1 MSSDIKIKVQSFG
14 RFLSNMVMP
23 NIGAFIAWGIITALF
38 IPTGWLPNETLAKL
52 VGPMI
57 TYLLPLLIGYT
68 GGKLVGGERG
78 GVVGAI
84 TTMGVIVGAD
94 MPMFLG
100 SMIAG
105 PLGGWAIKKFDVW
118 VDGKIKSGFEM
129 LVNNFSAGIIGMILF
144 IPTGWL
150 PNETLAKLVG
160 PMITYLLP
168 LLIGYTGG
176 KLVGGERGGVVGAI
190 TTMGVIVG
198 ADMPMFLGSMIAG
211 PLGGWAIK
219 KFDVWVDG
227 KIKSGFEMLV
237 NNFSAGIIGMI
248 LAILA
253 FLGIGPAVEV
263 LSKIL
268 AAGVNF
274 MVAHEMLP
282 LASIFVEPA
291 KILFLNNAI
300 NHGIF
305 SPLGIQQSHE
315 LGKSIFFL
323 IEANPGPG
331 MGVLLAYMFFGRG
344 SAKQSAG
351 GAAIIHFLGGIHEIY
366 FPYVLMNPRLI
377 LAVILGG
384 MTGVFTLTILNGGL
398 VSPASPGSILAVLAM
413 TPKGAYFA
421 NIAAIIAAMAVSFVV
436 AAVLLKTSKVKEEDD
451 IEAAT
456 RRMQDMKAQ
465 SKGGAT
471 PLAAGDVAN
480 DLSHVRKI
488 IVACDAGMGSSA
500 MGAGVLRKK
509 VQDAGLSNIS
519 VTNSAINN
527 LPPDV
532 DLVITH
538 RDLTERAMRQVPQ
551 AQHISL
557 TNFLDSGLYTS
568 LTERLVSA
576 QRHTDNEEKVRDSLK
591 DSFDA
596 SDTNLF
602 KLGAENIFLGR
613 KAATKEE
620 AILFAGEQLVK
631 GGYVEPEYVQAMLD
645 REKLTSTY
653 LGESIAVPHGT
664 IEAKDRVLKT
674 GIVFCQYPE
683 GVRFGEEEDEVARL
697 VIGIAA
703 RNNEHIQ
710 VITSL
715 TNALDDE
722 SVIERLAKTTSVEEV
737 LTLLKA

>member
-68 GGKLVGGERG
+68 GGKLIGGERG

-100 SMIAG
+100 AMIAG
-105 PLGGWAIKKFDVW
+105 PLGGWAIK
-118 VDGKIKSGFEM
+118 
-129 LVNNFSAGIIGMILF
+129 
-144 IPTGWL
+144 
-150 PNETLAKLVG
+150 
-160 PMITYLLP
+160 
-168 LLIGYTGG
+168 
-176 KLVGGERGGVVGAI
+176 R
-190 TTMGVIVG
+190 
-198 ADMPMFLGSMIAG
+198 
-211 PLGGWAIK
+211 
-219 KFDVWVDG
+219 FDVWVDG

-274 MVAHEMLP
+274 MVVHDMLP
-282 LASIFVEPA
+282 LASVFVEPA

-305 SPLGIQQSHE
+305 SPLGIQQSHD

-366 FPYVLMNPRLI
+366 FPYVLMNPRLL

-421 NIAAIIAAMAVSFVV
+421 NIAAIVAAMAVSFVV
-436 AAVLLKTSKVKEEDD
+436 SAVLLKTSKVKEEDD
-451 IEAAT
+451 IDAAT

-465 SKGGAT
+465 SKGAAT
-471 PLAAGDVAN
+471 PLAAGDVTN

-509 VQDAGLSNIS
+509 VQDAGLSHIS
-519 VTNSAINN
+519 VTNCAINN

-568 LTERLVSA
+568 LTERLVAA

-596 SDTNLF
+596 ADTNLF

-722 SVIERLAKTTSVEEV
+722 SVIERLTKTTSVEEV
-737 LTLLKA
+737 LALLKA

>member
-1 MSSDIKIKVQSFG
+1 MSSDFKIKVQSFG

-68 GGKLVGGERG
+68 GGRLVGGDRG

-100 SMIAG
+100 A
-105 PLGGWAIKKFDVW
+105 
-118 VDGKIKSGFEM
+118 
-129 LVNNFSAGIIGMILF
+129 
-144 IPTGWL
+144 
-150 PNETLAKLVG
+150 
-160 PMITYLLP
+160 
-168 LLIGYTGG
+168 
-176 KLVGGERGGVVGAI
+176 
-190 TTMGVIVG
+190 
-198 ADMPMFLGSMIAG
+198 MIAG

-274 MVAHEMLP
+274 MVAHDMLP

-305 SPLGIQQSHE
+305 SPLGIQQSHD
-315 LGKSIFFL
+315 LGKSIFFR

-331 MGVLLAYMFFGRG
+331 MGVLLAYIFFGRG

-384 MTGVFTLTILNGGL
+384 MTGVFTLSVLGGGL

-421 NIAAIIAAMAVSFVV
+421 NIAAIFAAMAVSFIVS
-436 AAVLLKTSKVKEEDD
+436 AILLKTSKVKEEDD

-456 RRMQDMKAQ
+456 RRMQDMKAE
-465 SKGGAT
+465 SKGAAT
-471 PLAAGDVAN
+471 PLAAGDVSN

-509 VQDAGLSNIS
+509 VQDAGLTNIS
-519 VTNSAINN
+519 VTNSAINS

-568 LTERLVSA
+568 LTERLVAA
-576 QRHTDNEEKVRDSLK
+576 QRHEDNEVKVRTSLQ
-591 DSFDA
+591 DSFDESNA
-596 SDTNLF
+596 HLF

-613 KAATKEE
+613 TASHKEE
-620 AILFAGEQLVK
+620 AIRFAGEQLVK
-631 GGYVEPEYVQAMLD
+631 GGYVQPEYVDAMLE
-645 REKLTSTY
+645 REKLTPTY

-664 IEAKDRVLKT
+664 VEAKDRVLKT
-674 GIVFCQYPE
+674 GVVFCQYPQ
-683 GVRFGEEEDEVARL
+683 GVRFGEEEDDIARL

-722 SVIERLAKTTSVEEV
+722 TVIERLANTTSVEEV
-737 LTLLKA
+737 LALLNK

>member
-1 MSSDIKIKVQSFG
+1 MSSDFKIKVQSFG

-68 GGKLVGGERG
+68 GGRLVGGDRG

-100 SMIAG
+100 A
-105 PLGGWAIKKFDVW
+105 
-118 VDGKIKSGFEM
+118 
-129 LVNNFSAGIIGMILF
+129 
-144 IPTGWL
+144 
-150 PNETLAKLVG
+150 
-160 PMITYLLP
+160 
-168 LLIGYTGG
+168 
-176 KLVGGERGGVVGAI
+176 
-190 TTMGVIVG
+190 
-198 ADMPMFLGSMIAG
+198 MIAG

-263 LSKIL
+263 LSKLL

-274 MVAHEMLP
+274 MVAHDMLP

-305 SPLGIQQSHE
+305 SPLGIQQSHD

-384 MTGVFTLTILNGGL
+384 MTGVFTLSVLGGGL

-421 NIAAIIAAMAVSFVV
+421 NIAAICAAMAVSFVV
-436 AAVLLKTSKVKEEDD
+436 SAILLKTSKVKEEDD

-456 RRMQDMKAQ
+456 RRMQDMKSQ
-465 SKGGAT
+465 SKGVAAT
-471 PLAAGDVAN
+471 PLAAGDVSN

-509 VQDAGLSNIS
+509 VADAGLSQIS
-519 VTNSAINN
+519 VTNSAINS
-527 LPPDV
+527 LPADV

-557 TNFLDSGLYTS
+557 TNFLDSGLYTN
-568 LTERLVSA
+568 LTERLVAA
-576 QRHTDNEEKVRDSLK
+576 QRHEDNEVKVRISLQ
-591 DSFDA
+591 DSFDE
-596 SDTNLF
+596 SNSHLF
-602 KLGAENIFLGR
+602 RLGAENIFLGR
-613 KAATKEE
+613 TASHKEE
-620 AILFAGEQLVK
+620 AIRFAGEQLVK
-631 GGYVEPEYVQAMLD
+631 GGYVQPEYVQAMLD
-645 REKLTSTY
+645 REKLTPTY

-664 IEAKDRVLKT
+664 VEAKDRVLKT
-674 GIVFCQYPE
+674 GVVFCQYPA
-683 GVRFGEEEDEVARL
+683 GVRFGEEEDDIARL

-722 SVIERLAKTTSVEEV
+722 TVIERLANTTSVEEV
-737 LTLLKA
+737 LALLNK

>member
-68 GGKLVGGERG
+68 GGRLVGGERG

-105 PLGGWAIKKFDVW
+105 PLGGYCIQKFD
-118 VDGKIKSGFEM
+118 S
-129 LVNNFSAGIIGMILF
+129 
-144 IPTGWL
+144 
-150 PNETLAKLVG
+150 
-160 PMITYLLP
+160 
-168 LLIGYTGG
+168 
-176 KLVGGERGGVVGAI
+176 
-190 TTMGVIVG
+190 
-198 ADMPMFLGSMIAG
+198 
-211 PLGGWAIK
+211 
-219 KFDVWVDG
+219 WVDG

-274 MVAHEMLP
+274 MVAHDMLP

-315 LGKSIFFL
+315 MGKSIFFL

-421 NIAAIIAAMAVSFVV
+421 
-436 AAVLLKTSKVKEEDD
+436 
-451 IEAAT
+451 
-456 RRMQDMKAQ
+456 
-465 SKGGAT
+465 
-471 PLAAGDVAN
+471 
-480 DLSHVRKI
+480 
-488 IVACDAGMGSSA
+488 
-500 MGAGVLRKK
+500 
-509 VQDAGLSNIS
+509 
-519 VTNSAINN
+519 
-527 LPPDV
+527 
-532 DLVITH
+532 
-538 RDLTERAMRQVPQ
+538 
-551 AQHISL
+551 
-557 TNFLDSGLYTS
+557 
-568 LTERLVSA
+568 
-576 QRHTDNEEKVRDSLK
+576 
-591 DSFDA
+591 
-596 SDTNLF
+596 
-602 KLGAENIFLGR
+602 
-613 KAATKEE
+613 
-620 AILFAGEQLVK
+620 
-631 GGYVEPEYVQAMLD
+631 
-645 REKLTSTY
+645 
-653 LGESIAVPHGT
+653 
-664 IEAKDRVLKT
+664 
-674 GIVFCQYPE
+674 
-683 GVRFGEEEDEVARL
+683 
-697 VIGIAA
+697 
-703 RNNEHIQ
+703 
-710 VITSL
+710 
-715 TNALDDE
+715 
-722 SVIERLAKTTSVEEV
+722 
-737 LTLLKA
+737 

>member
-1 MSSDIKIKVQSFG
+1 
-14 RFLSNMVMP
+14 MP

-38 IPTGWLPNETLAKL
+38 IPTGWIPNETLAKL

-57 TYLLPLLIGYT
+57 TYLLPLLIGFT
-68 GGKLVGGERG
+68 GGRLVGGDRG

-105 PLGGWAIKKFDVW
+105 PLGGWAIKSFDRA

-129 LVNNFSAGIIGMILF
+129 LVNNFSAGIIGML
-144 IPTGWL
+144 
-150 PNETLAKLVG
+150 LAL
-160 PMITYLLP
+160 
-168 LLIGYTGG
+168 
-176 KLVGGERGGVVGAI
+176 
-190 TTMGVIVG
+190 
-198 ADMPMFLGSMIAG
+198 
-211 PLGGWAIK
+211 
-219 KFDVWVDG
+219 
-227 KIKSGFEMLV
+227 
-237 NNFSAGIIGMI
+237 
-248 LAILA
+248 LA
-253 FLGIGPAVEV
+253 FLAIGPLVEG
-263 LSKIL
+263 LSHIL
-268 AAGVNF
+268 AAGVNL
-274 MVAHEMLP
+274 MVQNNLLP
-282 LASIFVEPA
+282 LTSIFVEPA

-305 SPLGIQQSHE
+305 SPLGIQQASE
-315 LGKSIFFL
+315 AGKSIFFL

-331 MGVLLAYMFFGRG
+331 MGVLVAYMIFGRG

-366 FPYVLMNPRLI
+366 FPYVLMAPRLL

-384 MTGVFTLTILNGGL
+384 MTGVFTLTLLNGGL

-421 NIAAIIAAMAVSFVV
+421 NIAAIIAAFAVSFVV
-436 AAVLLKTSKVKEEDD
+436 SSILLKTSKVKEEDD

-456 RRMQDMKAQ
+456 KRMHDMKAQ
-465 SKGGAT
+465 SKGQAVAGA
-471 PLAAGDVAN
+471 PVVADASSVDV
-480 DLSHVRKI
+480 SHVRKI

-509 VQDAGLSNIS
+509 VQDAGLTNVS
-519 VTNSAINN
+519 VTNSAINS
-527 LPPDV
+527 LPGDV

-538 RDLTERAMRQVPQ
+538 RDLTERAMRQAPQ

-557 TNFLDSGLYTS
+557 NNFLDSALYAN
-568 LTERLVSA
+568 LTDRLVAANRSEA
-576 QRHTDNEEKVRDSLK
+576 HREVVQTALADSY
-591 DSFDA
+591 
-596 SDTNLF
+596 DTSNPHLF
-602 KLGAENIFLGR
+602 KLGADNVFLGLS
-613 KAATKEE
+613 ASNKEQ
-620 AILFAGEQLVK
+620 AIRFAGEQLVK
-631 GGYVEPEYVQAMLD
+631 GGYVQPEYVEAMLA
-645 REKLTSTY
+645 REKLTPTY

-664 IEAKDRVLKT
+664 VEAKDRVLKT
-674 GIVFCQYPE
+674 GVVFCQYPQ
-683 GVRFGEEEDEVARL
+683 GVLFGDDADDVARL

-722 SVIERLAKTTSVEEV
+722 SVIEKLAHTTSVQEV
-737 LTLLKA
+737 LDLLSGSPATA

>member
-57 TYLLPLLIGYT
+57 TYLLPLLIGFT
-68 GGKLVGGERG
+68 GGRLVGGDRG

-100 SMIAG
+100 A
-105 PLGGWAIKKFDVW
+105 
-118 VDGKIKSGFEM
+118 
-129 LVNNFSAGIIGMILF
+129 
-144 IPTGWL
+144 
-150 PNETLAKLVG
+150 
-160 PMITYLLP
+160 
-168 LLIGYTGG
+168 
-176 KLVGGERGGVVGAI
+176 
-190 TTMGVIVG
+190 
-198 ADMPMFLGSMIAG
+198 MIAG

-263 LSKIL
+263 LSKVL

-274 MVAHEMLP
+274 MVAHDMLP

>member
-52 VGPMI
+52 VCPMI

-84 TTMGVIVGAD
+84 TT
-94 MPMFLG
+94 L
-100 SMIAG
+100 
-105 PLGGWAIKKFDVW
+105 
-118 VDGKIKSGFEM
+118 
-129 LVNNFSAGIIGMILF
+129 
-144 IPTGWL
+144 
-150 PNETLAKLVG
+150 
-160 PMITYLLP
+160 
-168 LLIGYTGG
+168 
-176 KLVGGERGGVVGAI
+176 
-190 TTMGVIVG
+190 GVIVG

-274 MVAHEMLP
+274 MVAHDMLP

-305 SPLGIQQSHE
+305 SPLGIQQSHD

-384 MTGVFTLTILNGGL
+384 MTGVFTLTLLNGGL

-421 NIAAIIAAMAVSFVV
+421 NIAAIVAAMAVSFVV
-436 AAVLLKTSKVKEEDD
+436 SAVLLKTSKVKEEDD

-509 VQDAGLSNIS
+509 VHDAGLSNIS
-519 VTNSAINN
+519 VTNCAINN

-568 LTERLVSA
+568 LTERLVAA

>member
-94 MPMFLG
+94 MPMFL
-100 SMIAG
+100 
-105 PLGGWAIKKFDVW
+105 D
-118 VDGKIKSGFEM
+118 
-129 LVNNFSAGIIGMILF
+129 
-144 IPTGWL
+144 
-150 PNETLAKLVG
+150 
-160 PMITYLLP
+160 
-168 LLIGYTGG
+168 
-176 KLVGGERGGVVGAI
+176 
-190 TTMGVIVG
+190 
-198 ADMPMFLGSMIAG
+198 SMIAG

>member
-105 PLGGWAIKKFDVW
+105 PLGGWCIKHFD
-118 VDGKIKSGFEM
+118 
-129 LVNNFSAGIIGMILF
+129 
-144 IPTGWL
+144 
-150 PNETLAKLVG
+150 
-160 PMITYLLP
+160 
-168 LLIGYTGG
+168 
-176 KLVGGERGGVVGAI
+176 R
-190 TTMGVIVG
+190 
-198 ADMPMFLGSMIAG
+198 
-211 PLGGWAIK
+211 
-219 KFDVWVDG
+219 WVDG

-263 LSKIL
+263 LSKVL
-268 AAGVNF
+268 AAG
-274 MVAHEMLP
+274 
-282 LASIFVEPA
+282 
-291 KILFLNNAI
+291 
-300 NHGIF
+300 
-305 SPLGIQQSHE
+305 

-384 MTGVFTLTILNGGL
+384 MTGVFTLTILGGGL

-421 NIAAIIAAMAVSFVV
+421 NIAGVCAAMAVSFVV
-436 AAVLLKTSKVKEEDD
+436 SAILLKTSKVKEEDD
-451 IEAAT
+451 IEAAA
-456 RRMQDMKAQ
+456 RRVQEMKAE
-465 SKGGAT
+465 SKGAS
-471 PLAAGDVAN
+471 PLSAGDVTN

-509 VQDAGLSNIS
+509 IQDAGLSQIS

-568 LTERLVSA
+568 LTERLVAA
-576 QRHTDNEEKVRDSLK
+576 QRHTENEVKVKDSLK
-591 DSFDA
+591 DSFDDSSA
-596 SDTNLF
+596 NLF

-620 AILFAGEQLVK
+620 AIRFAGEQLVK

-645 REKLTSTY
+645 REKLTPTY

-664 IEAKDRVLKT
+664 VEAKDRVLKT
-674 GIVFCQYPE
+674 GVVFCQYPE
-683 GVRFGEEEDEVARL
+683 GVRFGEEEDDIARL

-722 SVIERLAKTTSVEEV
+722 SVIERLAHTTSVDEV
-737 LTLLKA
+737 LELLAGRK

>member
-1 MSSDIKIKVQSFG
+1 MSSSDIKIKVQSFG

-68 GGKLVGGERG
+68 GGRLVGGDRG

-100 SMIAG
+100 AMIAG
-105 PLGGWAIKKFDVW
+105 PLGGWAIKSFDRM

-129 LVNNFSAGIIGMILF
+129 LVNNFSAGIIGML
-144 IPTGWL
+144 
-150 PNETLAKLVG
+150 
-160 PMITYLLP
+160 
-168 LLIGYTGG
+168 
-176 KLVGGERGGVVGAI
+176 
-190 TTMGVIVG
+190 
-198 ADMPMFLGSMIAG
+198 
-211 PLGGWAIK
+211 
-219 KFDVWVDG
+219 
-227 KIKSGFEMLV
+227 
-237 NNFSAGIIGMI
+237 

-253 FLGIGPAVEV
+253 FLAIGPLVQG
-263 LSKIL
+263 LSHIL
-268 AAGVNF
+268 AAGVNL
-274 MVAHEMLP
+274 MVQNNLLP
-282 LASIFVEPA
+282 LTSIFVEPA

-305 SPLGIQQSHE
+305 SPLGIQQASE
-315 LGKSIFFL
+315 AGKSIFFL

-331 MGVLLAYMFFGRG
+331 MGVLMAYMFFGRG
-344 SAKQSAG
+344 NAKQSAG

-384 MTGVFTLTILNGGL
+384 ATGVFTLTLLNGGL

-421 NIAAIIAAMAVSFVV
+421 NIAAIVAAFAVSFVV
-436 AAVLLKTSKVKEEDD
+436 SAILLKTSKVKEDDD
-451 IEAAT
+451 IEAAA
-456 RRMQDMKAQ
+456 RRVQEMKAQ
-465 SKGGAT
+465 SKGQHGTAV
-471 PLAAGDVAN
+471 AAADGLN
-480 DLSHVRKI
+480 SDLSHVHKI

-509 VQDAGLSNIS
+509 VNDAGLSNIS
-519 VTNSAINN
+519 VTNSAINS
-527 LPPDV
+527 LPGDV

-538 RDLTERAMRQVPQ
+538 RDLTERAMRQAPH

-557 TNFLDSGLYTS
+557 TNFLDSGLYTD
-568 LTERLVSA
+568 LTSRLVEANRSA
-576 QRHTDNEEKVRDSLK
+576 DHREKVMTTLN
-591 DSFDA
+591 DSFDEGQ
-596 SDTNLF
+596 DHLF
-602 KLGAENIFLGR
+602 RLGEGNIFLGLQ
-613 KAATKEE
+613 ATEKEQ
-620 AILFAGEQLVK
+620 AIRFAGEQLVK

-645 REKLTSTY
+645 REKLTPTY

-664 IEAKDRVLKT
+664 VEAKDRVLKT
-674 GIVFCQYPE
+674 GVVFCQYPQ
-683 GVRFGEEEDEVARL
+683 GVRFGEEEDDIARL

-715 TNALDDE
+715 TNALDDD
-722 SVIERLAKTTSVEEV
+722 SVIEKLAATTSVQEV
-737 LTLLKA
+737 LDLLSGKKSV

>member
-1 MSSDIKIKVQSFG
+1 MFSPDVKIKVQNFG

-38 IPTGWLPNETLAKL
+38 IPTGWIPNETLAKL
-52 VGPMI
+52 VAPMI

-68 GGKLVGGERG
+68 GGRLVGGDRG

-84 TTMGVIVGAD
+84 TVMGVIVGAD

-100 SMIAG
+100 AMIAG
-105 PLGGWAIKKFDVW
+105 PLGGWCIKRFDRW

-129 LVNNFSAGIIGMILF
+129 LVNNFSAGIIGML
-144 IPTGWL
+144 
-150 PNETLAKLVG
+150 
-160 PMITYLLP
+160 
-168 LLIGYTGG
+168 
-176 KLVGGERGGVVGAI
+176 
-190 TTMGVIVG
+190 
-198 ADMPMFLGSMIAG
+198 
-211 PLGGWAIK
+211 
-219 KFDVWVDG
+219 
-227 KIKSGFEMLV
+227 
-237 NNFSAGIIGMI
+237 

-253 FLGIGPAVEV
+253 FLAIGPLVEA
-263 LSKIL
+263 LSKLL
-268 AAGVNF
+268 AAGVHI
-274 MVAHEMLP
+274 MVIHNLLP

-305 SPLGIQQSHE
+305 SPLGIQQATE
-315 LGKSIFFL
+315 TGKSIFFL

-331 MGVLLAYMFFGRG
+331 MGVLMAYMFFGRG

-366 FPYVLMNPRLI
+366 FPYVLMNPRLL

-384 MTGVFTLTILNGGL
+384 MTGVFTLTLLNGGL

-421 NIAAIIAAMAVSFVV
+421 NIAAIVAAFAVSFVIS
-436 AAVLLKTSKVKEEDD
+436 AFLLKTTKAKDGDD
-451 IEAAT
+451 LDEAT

-465 SKGGAT
+465 SKGGKPAV
-471 PLAAGDVAN
+471 AGVAGD
-480 DLSHVRKI
+480 LSTVRKI

-509 VQDAGLSNIS
+509 VQDAGLTNIS

-527 LPPDV
+527 LPDDV

-538 RDLTERAMRQVPQ
+538 RDLTERAMRQVPH

-557 TNFLDSGLYTS
+557 TNFLDSGLYTD
-568 LTERLVSA
+568 LTSRLVEVNKASQYKEKVTTTLGDSIVA
-576 QRHTDNEEKVRDSLK
+576 DNENE
-591 DSFDA
+591 
-596 SDTNLF
+596 NLF
-602 KLGAENIFLGR
+602 RISESNIFLGLS
-613 KAATKEE
+613 AGTKEE
-620 AILFAGEQLVK
+620 AIRFAGEQLVK
-631 GGYVEPEYVQAMLD
+631 GGYVQAEYVEAMLA
-645 REKLTSTY
+645 REQLTSTY

-674 GIVFCQYPE
+674 GIVFCQYPA
-683 GVRFGEEEDEVARL
+683 GIRWGDDEDDRARL
-697 VIGIAA
+697 VVGIAA
-703 RNNEHIQ
+703 RNNEHIN
-710 VITSL
+710 VITKL
-715 TNALDDE
+715 TTALDEDG
-722 SVIERLAKTTSVEEV
+722 VIERLANTTSVEEV
-737 LTLLKA
+737 LTILRG